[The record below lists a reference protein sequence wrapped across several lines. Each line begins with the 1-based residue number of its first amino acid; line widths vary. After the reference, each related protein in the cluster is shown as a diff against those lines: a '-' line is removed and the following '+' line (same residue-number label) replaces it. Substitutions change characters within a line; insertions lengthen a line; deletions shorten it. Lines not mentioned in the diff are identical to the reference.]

1 MVDWN
6 GVEQDPD
13 RAPLTRYF
21 LLVGGTLALLLVAFL
36 VATAFSVAMLDDPT
50 PWLARGDALDGA
62 IGTALL
68 IVDVVLPVPASVVM
82 IAHGALFGAVGGAT
96 LSLVGSVGAAM
107 AGYAL
112 GRCAG
117 PPLLRSVCSEAEH
130 TRADRFV
137 RRWGALAIAA
147 SRPVPLLAETVA
159 IAAGASSLGV
169 TRTLVSAAAG
179 SVPGAVL
186 YAVAGSSGVDAP
198 SGLLVFGVVLAIAT
212 VLWLVGRR
220 VGGSSAARGADHR
233 DGAGR

>member
-1 MVDWN
+1 VIHRN
-6 GVEQDPD
+6 GVDQGPA
-13 RAPLTRYF
+13 RGPLTRYF
-21 LLVGGTLALLLVAFL
+21 LLIGGALTLFLVIFL
-36 VATAFSVAMLDDPT
+36 VAEAFSVAVLDDPT
-50 PWLARGDALDGA
+50 PWLARGDAFDGL

-68 IVDVVLPVPASVVM
+68 IADVVLPVPSSVIM
-82 IAHGALFGAVGGAT
+82 ISYGALFGVVGGAS
-96 LSLVGSVGAAM
+96 LSLVGSLGAAM
-107 AGYAL
+107 AGYAI

-130 TRADRFV
+130 ARADRFV

-169 TRTLVSAAAG
+169 ARTLVSAAAG

-186 YAVAGSSGVDAP
+186 YAVAGAARVGAP
-198 SGLLVFGVVLAIAT
+198 SGLLMFGLVLAVAT

-220 VGGSSAARGADHR
+220 IEGVEP
-233 DGAGR
+233 